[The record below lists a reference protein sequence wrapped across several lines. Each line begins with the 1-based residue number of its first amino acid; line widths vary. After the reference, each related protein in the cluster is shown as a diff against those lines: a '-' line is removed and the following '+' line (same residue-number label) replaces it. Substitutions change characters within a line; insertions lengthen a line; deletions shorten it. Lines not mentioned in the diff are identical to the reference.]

1 MHGEYLRRVRVFD
14 NENDEM
20 VIKVDLHGMCR
31 ESAQKALSNIIAIIR
46 SPFILDV
53 IHGYNGGEEMIALVE
68 AVHADHRTHGYR
80 WTAAY
85 IRLEYGYE
93 CSDNYIYKCFRYLG
107 IKSETKHQVHY
118 RKRKEKDRYRFIR
131 GILRI

>member
-53 IHGYNGGEEMIALVE
+53 IHGYNGGTVIKQMIHEDLKSPKIVGHTVRTNE
-68 AVHADHRTHGYR
+68 AGEQEYV
-80 WTAAY
+80 
-85 IRLEYGYE
+85 RLKPKN
-93 CSDNYIYKCFRYLG
+93 SK
-107 IKSETKHQVHY
+107 
-118 RKRKEKDRYRFIR
+118 
-131 GILRI
+131 

>member
-1 MHGEYLRRVRVFD
+1 MKREEIMERMSFVMHGEYLRRVRVFD

-53 IHGYNGGEEMIALVE
+53 IHGYNGGTVIKELICNDLKSPKIKGHRSPNWNPGETLLQIA
-68 AVHADHRTHGYR
+68 
-80 WTAAY
+80 
-85 IRLEYGYE
+85 
-93 CSDNYIYKCFRYLG
+93 
-107 IKSETKHQVHY
+107 
-118 RKRKEKDRYRFIR
+118 
-131 GILRI
+131 